1 VTAVGDVILGRYH
14 RLPTR
19 PTCDGRPDD
28 AGASREGP
36 LPAGRGARRSTPAR
50 AGLVL
55 GLLGLAAG
63 GLFLVLWLMQDALT
77 DTI

>member
-1 VTAVGDVILGRYH
+1 
-14 RLPTR
+14 
-19 PTCDGRPDD
+19 
-28 AGASREGP
+28 
-36 LPAGRGARRSTPAR
+36 
-50 AGLVL
+50 VL